1 MSKKMTEDKI
11 LSRVDEGKR
20 DAMRSLVAGTAF
32 AVPMIASF
40 SMSGLKVNE
49 ANAYTGNQTF

>member
-1 MSKKMTEDKI
+1 MSEKATKTEV
-11 LSRVDEGKR
+11 LSRVDAGKR
-20 DAMRSLVAGTAF
+20 DALRSLVAGTAF

-49 ANAYTGNQTF
+49 ANAYGGNTF

>member
-1 MSKKMTEDKI
+1 MSDKKI
-11 LSRVDEGKR
+11 QSRVDETKR
-20 DAMRSLVAGTAF
+20 DALRSLVAGTAF

-49 ANAYTGNQTF
+49 ANAYGGNTF